1 MLKRIIIRDEAMR
14 EVQKGLN
21 DTLTQTFRM
30 NHRESRSYAI
40 GQILNIQSISDVD
53 PSVLQNCGL
62 LVARNNQSPEDVRL
76 LQQALNLPA
85 ELAAEIPYLGKN
97 EAIIG
102 GRYLTRP
109 VRIYVPLVPGNGY
122 VNDRELAA
130 RQAADAAALE
140 TEIIRA
146 PETDH
151 DHESWAYL
159 ELLGETVTAPPP
171 VPEVADTEIQSGF
184 FADHHAFLRWVQ
196 QHPDVATTDHYRH
209 FKWGAGRGN
218 RIKDDLVKWGLV
230 LCERK
235 RLSAT
240 KVKGGRPAEVMTITP
255 KGEKFLVQYE
265 NR

>member
-1 MLKRIIIRDEAMR
+1 MLRRIIIRDEAMR

-30 NHRESRSYAI
+30 NHRESRSYGI
-40 GQILNIQSISDVD
+40 GQILNLQSISDVD

-109 VRIYVPLVPGNGY
+109 AKIYVPLVPGNGY

-151 DHESWAYL
+151 DKESWSYL
-159 ELLGETVTAPPP
+159 ELLGEAVPPP
-171 VPEVADTEIQSGF
+171 TQAPEVAEAEIQSGF
-184 FADHHAFLRWVQ
+184 FADHHAFLRRVQ
-196 QHPDVATTDHYRH
+196 QHPDVSTTDHYRQL
-209 FKWGAGRGN
+209 KWGAGRGN

-235 RLSAT
+235 KLSAA

-255 KGEKFLVQYE
+255 KGEQFLVDYE

>member
-14 EVQKGLN
+14 EVQKGLTE
-21 DTLTQTFRM
+21 TLTQTFRL
-30 NHRESRSYAI
+30 NHRESRSFGI

-53 PSVLQNCGL
+53 SSVLQNCGL
-62 LVARNNQSPEDVRL
+62 LVARNNQSPDDVRL
-76 LQQALNLPA
+76 LQQAMNLP
-85 ELAAEIPYLGKN
+85 EDLAAEIPYLGKN

-109 VRIYVPLVPGNGY
+109 SKVYVPLVPGNGY
-122 VNDRELAA
+122 VNDRELVA
-130 RQAADAAALE
+130 RQAAEAAALE

-151 DHESWAYL
+151 DRESWSYL
-159 ELLGETVTAPPP
+159 EMLGETVTPAPPP
-171 VPEVADTEIQSGF
+171 PEVAATEIRSGF
-184 FADHHAFLRWVQ
+184 FVDHHTLLRLVQ
-196 QHPDVATTDHYRH
+196 KHPDVSTTDHYRH
-209 FKWGAGRGN
+209 LKWGAGRGN

-235 RLSAT
+235 KLSAA

-255 KGEKFLVQYE
+255 KGEKFLVEYE